1 MLYTVTSLV
10 LPFPAPHRRPGPLA
24 PVQVSVWLLLQAGK
38 RSRWRI
44 EPSRGVIPPETEVS
58 VTVIA
63 NLDDT
68 EKLKDELTVF
78 IENSHSY
85 MVPVQAVGIGT
96 TIVTD
101 RPFAPELNLGAHFR

>member
-1 MLYTVTSLV
+1 M
-10 LPFPAPHRRPGPLA
+10 
-24 PVQVSVWLLLQAGK
+24 
-38 RSRWRI
+38 
-44 EPSRGVIPPETEVS
+44 IPPKSKVS

-68 EKLKDELTVF
+68 KKFKGEVTVF

-85 MVPVQAVGIGT
+85 VVPVWAVGIGT

-101 RPFAPELNLGAHFR
+101 RPFAPELNLGTRFR